1 MQLAPD
7 QEAMVFAAWLFLTL
21 GNLVLI
27 PGPQLQEVKML
38 QFP

>member
-7 QEAMVFAAWLFLTL
+7 QEAMVFAVWLFLVL
-21 GNLVLI
+21 GNLVLT
-27 PGPQLQEVKML
+27 PGPRLQEVKML

>member
-21 GNLVLI
+21 GNLFLI
-27 PGPQLQEVKML
+27 PGPRLQEVKML